1 MLKSYRYRLFPTK
14 SQVRVLERQLELC
27 RQVYN
32 DTLAYRKNAWEKEQR
47 TVKRFETQDR
57 LPQLK
62 VDHPEYKEVHSL
74 TLQNV
79 VLRVELA
86 FKAFFR
92 RVKAGENPGYPR
104 FKGYGRYDSIT
115 YPQSGFGVDSGKLR
129 LSKIGDIKIKLHRPI
144 EGKIKT
150 CTIRRMPTGK
160 WFACFSV
167 DVGEVLLP
175 PWKDGSVVGIDVGL
189 ESFATLSNG
198 EKILNPQFFREEEHE
213 LARVQRKLSKA
224 QEGTPERKKALKVVE
239 RVHERIANRRNDF
252 ANQVSRQLVDRFGV
266 IAFEDLNVQNMLK
279 NHSLA
284 KSISDVAWNMLVKST
299 ESKAAYA
306 GSKVVLV
313 DPRQTS
319 QMCSRC
325 GLIVKKDLSERVHRC
340 PECSL
345 SMDRD
350 LNAAIN
356 ILRLGMQSLRKID
369 RSPALSHEKQDS

>member
-1 MLKSYRYRLFPTK
+1 MPTK
-14 SQVRVLERQLELC
+14 SQVHVLERLLDLC

-62 VDHPEYKEVHSL
+62 VDRPEFKEVHSL

-92 RVKAGENPGYPR
+92 RVKTGENPGYPR
-104 FKGYGRYDSIT
+104 FKGKGRYDSIT
-115 YPQSGFGVDSGKLR
+115 YHQSGFGLDSGKLH

-150 CTIRRMPTGK
+150 RTIRKMPTGK
-160 WFACFSV
+160 WFACLSV
-167 DVGEVLLP
+167 DVGDVQLP
-175 PWKDGSVVGIDVGL
+175 LWKDGSVVGIDEGL

-198 EKILNPQFFREEEHE
+198 EKIANPRFFRDEQNE
-213 LARVQRKLSKA
+213 LVRAQRKLSKA
-224 QEGTPERKKALKVVE
+224 PKGTPERKAALKVVE

-252 ANQVSRQLVDRFGV
+252 ANQVSRKLVDRFGV
-266 IAFEDLNVQNMLK
+266 IVFEDLDIRNMLQ
-279 NHSLA
+279 NHCLA
-284 KSISDVAWNMLVKST
+284 KSISDVAWNMLVKAT

-313 DPRQTS
+313 DPRNTS

-325 GLIVKKDLSERVHRC
+325 GLMVKKDLSERIHSC
-340 PECSL
+340 SECGL

-356 ILRLGMQSLRKID
+356 ILRLGMQSLRKSD
-369 RSPALSHEKQDS
+369 RSPAL